1 MMPNDWKHLTT
12 AILEAGP
19 QLQRQTWQKE
29 EAKTI
34 KQQNRTR
41 GINIPQDQVLGEGQ
55 YAELQ
60 RQLEFDDHVLA
71 LSDLAAL
78 KVWDKVEESGKR
90 QSHLLNLYKAKKKP
104 SLVLRKD

>member
-1 MMPNDWKHLTT
+1 MPNDWKHLTT

-19 QLQRQTWQKE
+19 RLQWQTCQKE

-41 GINIPQDQVLGEGQ
+41 GINIPQDQFLGEGQ

-60 RQLEFDDHVLA
+60 RQLEFDDHILA

-78 KVWDKVEESGKR
+78 NVWDKAEESGKR
-90 QSHLLNLYKAKKKP
+90 QSHILHLYKAKKQP
-104 SLVLRKD
+104 SLVLCKD